1 MTTIIELTPCSRAR
15 NTRKPPTP
23 RYRHIVCIANRQ
35 LRSRFPKNLPSAG
48 GFRST
53 LCGSPGRPA
62 RRPYFYRLPID
73 MQYVAL
79 HQENYATIA
88 NYLERELRYMDAGE

>member
-23 RYRHIVCIANRQ
+23 RYRHIVCIANLQ
-35 LRSRFPKNLPSAG
+35 LRSRFPKIGPRLEDSGQHFAARRSA
-48 GFRST
+48 
-53 LCGSPGRPA
+53 RP
-62 RRPYFYRLPID
+62 RPYFYRLPID
-73 MQYVAL
+73 MPYVAL